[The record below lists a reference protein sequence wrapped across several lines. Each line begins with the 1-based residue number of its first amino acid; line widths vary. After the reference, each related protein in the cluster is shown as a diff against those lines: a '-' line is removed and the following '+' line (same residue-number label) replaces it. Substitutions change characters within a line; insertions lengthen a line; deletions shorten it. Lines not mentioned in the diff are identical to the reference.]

1 MKRKI
6 LKPLIYNCSRIC
18 VVEIIGF
25 EPMTSCMPCK
35 RSSQL
40 SYTPIIEEEANI
52 RQEWINHF
60 VDDSFA
66 DDDFQ
71 SMTNKFDDR
80 FAERHHAVSSGTVIT
95 QCHPLRG

>member
-1 MKRKI
+1 
-6 LKPLIYNCSRIC
+6 
-18 VVEIIGF
+18 
-25 EPMTSCMPCK
+25 
-35 RSSQL
+35 
-40 SYTPIIEEEANI
+40 
-52 RQEWINHF
+52 